1 MSPVAKMCF
10 ITDGGGHLGL
20 GHVQQSTTFATEFNG
35 AADIVFLTKSGSIV
49 ADKITG
55 SGFRVVRCRNDE
67 EILAELQR
75 QDPALV
81 LFDKIDVDEGLARTI
96 RTDLDVPLVIFTNL
110 TQANRYADI
119 AVTADIGSNFQNVKY
134 VDESTNTLY
143 MYGPKYWI
151 LRKDFYRYSKIAKP
165 VPIEIRN
172 IVLIFGGSDPANL
185 TSETLK
191 HLLNARRSY
200 HVDVVIG
207 ATFQHRGA
215 LNEVLADGKN
225 NPLHIVVH
233 ENIANVA
240 ELMFASDLV
249 IASPGLSAFEAL
261 RVGTPVI
268 VVPHD
273 DLQKDTYI
281 GVFSL
286 LDRSQL
292 DSLVARVDARAFSSP
307 QEPRIAEMEIG
318 LGLDELRATILEL
331 ARRNHCEMG

>member
-1 MSPVAKMCF
+1 ME
-10 ITDGGGHLGL
+10 L
-20 GHVQQSTTFATEFNG
+20 NG
-35 AADIVFLTKSGSIV
+35 AADIVFLTKSGAIV

-55 SGFRVVRCRNDE
+55 SGFRVVLCRDDDEILE
-67 EILAELQR
+67 EIRR
-75 QDPALV
+75 QNPDLV

-96 RTDLDVPLVIFTNL
+96 RTDLDTPLVIFTNL
-110 TQANRYADI
+110 TPANRYADI
-119 AVTADIGSNFQNVKY
+119 AVTADIGSNFHNVKY

-143 MYGPKYWI
+143 LYGPKYWI
-151 LRKDFYRYSKIAKP
+151 LRKDFYRYSEIGKP
-165 VPIEIRN
+165 LPTEIRK
-172 IVLIFGGSDPANL
+172 IVLLFGGSDPANL

-191 HLLNARRSY
+191 HLLKARRPY

-207 ATFQHRGA
+207 ATFQHHAA
-215 LNEVLADGKN
+215 LTGVLANSKD
-225 NPLHIVVH
+225 NPLTVVVH

-273 DLQKDTYI
+273 DLQKDTYV

-286 LDRSQL
+286 LDRNQL
-292 DSLVARVDARAFSSP
+292 DCLIARVDARAFSSP
-307 QEPRIAEMEIG
+307 QEPRISAMEIG
-318 LGLDELRATILEL
+318 LGLDELRSMILDL